1 MTIPVPK
8 KQWSL
13 LPLLVV
19 VFLGSYGLMTML
31 IVEQGSAI
39 QQQHSLIQVL
49 QGDSRQLWA
58 LKAKAVADKNA
69 HAQGHAQSPAKQGS
83 SAQVPQQR
91 AQTQSGKV
99 TKPKE
104 QRPPEPA
111 ADLTDQRRTLI
122 TL

>member
-1 MTIPVPK
+1 MTIPAQK
-8 KQWSL
+8 KQRSL

-19 VFLGSYGLMTML
+19 VFLGSYALMTML

-39 QQQHSLIQVL
+39 QQQHNLIQVL
-49 QGDSRQLWA
+49 QGDSRELWG

-69 HAQGHAQSPAKQGS
+69 HAQGHAQSPAKQG
-83 SAQVPQQR
+83 ATTQVPQPH
-91 AQTQSGKV
+91 AQNQSGKAA
-99 TKPKE
+99 KPKD